1 MSVKKLAAFV
11 VAGAAV
17 TLVVAALAP
26 AAAVEKYT
34 VKATLTN
41 TKEVPR
47 PKGAALAR
55 GSFSGSYVE
64 NKTGGTLTWTLS
76 FSRLTGQAVAAH
88 IHMAKPGVA
97 GPVIVPLCGPCKN
110 GMKGTAKI
118 SKSVIAALEGGKAYV
133 NVHTPK
139 NAAGE
144 IRGQVKVSG

>member
-1 MSVKKLAAFV
+1 MRKLAAFV

-17 TLVVAALAP
+17 TLVVAAFAP

-41 TKEVPR
+41 GKEVPR
-47 PKGAALAR
+47 PKGAVLAR
-55 GSFSGSYVE
+55 GSFSGTVVE
-64 NKTGGTLTWTLS
+64 SKSGGTLTWTLS
-76 FSRLTGQAVAAH
+76 FSRLTGKAIAAH

-97 GPVIVPLCGPCKN
+97 GPVVVPLCGPCKS

-139 NAAGE
+139 NPAGE
-144 IRGQVKVSG
+144 IRGQAKVTG

>member
-1 MSVKKLAAFV
+1 MKKFASLV

-17 TLVVAALAP
+17 ALVVVAFAP
-26 AAAVEKYT
+26 AAAVDTYK
-34 VKATLTN
+34 VNATLKNN
-41 TKEVPR
+41 TEVPR
-47 PKGAALAR
+47 AKGALLAK
-55 GSFSGSYVE
+55 GSFSGQYVE
-64 NKTGGTLTWTLS
+64 KKNGSATLTWTLT
-76 FSRLTGQAVAAH
+76 FKHLTGTATAAH
-88 IHMAKPGVA
+88 IHMGKVGVA